1 MSSTRWWAKYF
12 PGTWFWTKL
21 FELNPFLA
29 FLIEKNF
36 GNPGGFWFF
45 SIFSINIYID
55 LKTKHRVPLQ
65 EIKNAGQNH
74 VPLHF
79 FHEIKHFLDFFLIRS
94 DYVRSKVSKNG
105 SGVTWS
111 ILYHLQIKGRRK
123 LVWNDTFPIIP
134 WGSFWSVTLDVPSIV
149 LLLYQHVLEPQ
160 PPTFSERNT

>member
-12 PGTWFWTKL
+12 PGFLFWTKL

-36 GNPGGFWFF
+36 GNGPGFWFF
-45 SIFSINIYID
+45 PIFSINIYID

-94 DYVRSKVSKNG
+94 DYVQTKVSKNG

-111 ILYHLQIKGRRK
+111 FLFHLQINVQLGICKGRRK
-123 LVWNDTFPIIP
+123 LVWN
-134 WGSFWSVTLDVPSIV
+134 WKQL
-149 LLLYQHVLEPQ
+149 
-160 PPTFSERNT
+160 